1 MFNQFLAPKNT
12 DNWSFQRTRSGPLN
26 SCVICQKPPSC
37 GDNLGHL
44 AISKRLH
51 AGFVQSCRHP
61 MNHSSHVGF
70 GTPRSQSFKLEQPPF
85 FFARASASSERAPM
99 ASMQFGVG
107 SNPDAFST
115 VLGAKLGSSQHSPLR
130 IKPQRGQVCKDSSK
144 SSNSEH
150 WGVLHKDPFGSN
162 FANDSGHFSP
172 HAGALSVESFP
183 LACGADVLARK
194 PARNHV
200 NKAAPWSSVKGA
212 NVIPNWERREC
223 AFILSAGK

>member
-1 MFNQFLAPKNT
+1 MRVPRASSQQAPGCGGNLRHLSIAK
-12 DNWSFQRTRSGPLN
+12 SF
-26 SCVICQKPPSC
+26 
-37 GDNLGHL
+37 
-44 AISKRLH
+44 H
-51 AGFVQSCRHP
+51 AGLVQWGRHP

-85 FFARASASSERAPM
+85 FFARASAASERAPI
-99 ASMQFGVG
+99 ASMQLGVG
-107 SNPDAFST
+107 SNPDSFPSM
-115 VLGAKLGSSQHSPLR
+115 LGAKLGSSQHSPLR

-150 WGVLHKDPFGSN
+150 WAVLHKDELGSN

-172 HAGALSVESFP
+172 HAAALSVQAFAFP
-183 LACGADVLARK
+183 GCADILARK

-200 NKAAPWSSVKGA
+200 NSAAPRSSVKGA

-223 AFILSAGK
+223 AFILAGGK

>member
-1 MFNQFLAPKNT
+1 
-12 DNWSFQRTRSGPLN
+12 
-26 SCVICQKPPSC
+26 
-37 GDNLGHL
+37 
-44 AISKRLH
+44 
-51 AGFVQSCRHP
+51 
-61 MNHSSHVGF
+61 
-70 GTPRSQSFKLEQPPF
+70 
-85 FFARASASSERAPM
+85 M
-99 ASMQFGVG
+99 ASMQLGVG
-107 SNPDAFST
+107 SNPDSFST

-130 IKPQRGQVCKDSSK
+130 IEPHRGQVCKDSSK

-150 WGVLHKDPFGSN
+150 WGVLHKDPFGAN

-172 HAGALSVESFP
+172 HAGARSVESFS

-200 NKAAPWSSVKGA
+200 NSSSPRLPVKGA